1 MKSICEAKPLDEYN
15 DTVDK
20 VILVQRIAQSPKAI
34 IALLAENRRLA
45 REKVEAECLL
55 RKLVTQLDIVHSDA
69 DYLATWQLAQE
80 HRGKYRGA
88 SYETEFEN
96 ARKFL
101 ARRKQG
107 AR

>member
-45 REKVEAECLL
+45 RRVAKLERVRVATIAYKSVVAHDAGL
-55 RKLVTQLDIVHSDA
+55 RYENSAV
-69 DYLATWQLAQE
+69 
-80 HRGKYRGA
+80 GK
-88 SYETEFEN
+88 ELN
-96 ARKFL
+96 AALIAARI
-101 ARRKQG
+101 ARRKR
-107 AR
+107 AEEK

>member
-1 MKSICEAKPLDEYN
+1 MKSICAGCANHNPDKDEYN

-45 REKVEAECLL
+45 RRVAKLERMIADIPYFAPEGPPGCDSRQPRMQRLYVEA
-55 RKLVTQLDIVHSDA
+55 
-69 DYLATWQLAQE
+69 
-80 HRGKYRGA
+80 
-88 SYETEFEN
+88 
-96 ARKFL
+96 ARI